1 MARSPQNWSAFA
13 ASVLLAMLDR
23 TGRQVEQGYVEGS
36 DGALR
41 VNWDKHSLTS
51 SERVELDGVGVEVGD
66 EGEFPL
72 MTFVNSTTRTLR
84 KATSP
89 SKRRT
94 KRINKNV
101 RHLNRL
107 LSCFFSGGEY
117 AGAGKV
123 VGRGDFS
130 FLSTFSG
137 AQGDIRRTDT
147 RSISW

>member
-13 ASVLLAMLDR
+13 ASVLLVMFDR
-23 TGRQVEQGYVEGS
+23 TGRQVEQGYAEGS

-51 SERVELDGVGVEVGD
+51 SERVELDGVGVEVG
-66 EGEFPL
+66 GVFPL
-72 MTFVNSTTRTLR
+72 MTFVNSKTRTLR

-94 KRINKNV
+94 IRINKSI

-107 LSCFFSGGEY
+107 LSCCFWGGEY
-117 AGAGKV
+117 GGAGEL
-123 VGRGDFS
+123 VGRGGFS
-130 FLSTFSG
+130 FLSTLSG
-137 AQGDIRRTDT
+137 AQGDIWRTDT

>member
-13 ASVLLAMLDR
+13 ASVLLAMFDR
-23 TGRQVEQGYVEGS
+23 TGRQVEQGYAEGS

-41 VNWDKHSLTS
+41 VNWDKHSLAS
-51 SERVELDGVGVEVGD
+51 SERVELGGVGVGD
-66 EGEFPL
+66 EGVFPL
-72 MTFVNSTTRTLR
+72 MIFVNSTTRTLR
-84 KATSP
+84 NATFP

-94 KRINKNV
+94 ITINKSMH
-101 RHLNRL
+101 HLNRL
-107 LSCFFSGGEY
+107 LSRFFWGRECI
-117 AGAGKV
+117 GAREV

-137 AQGDIRRTDT
+137 AQGDMGRTDT

>member
-13 ASVLLAMLDR
+13 ASVLLAMFDR
-23 TGRQVEQGYVEGS
+23 TGRQVEQGYAEGS

-51 SERVELDGVGVEVGD
+51 SERVELDGVGVEPGD
-66 EGEFPL
+66 EGVFPL
-72 MTFVNSTTRTLR
+72 ITFVNSTTRTLR

-94 KRINKNV
+94 IRINKSV

-107 LSCFFSGGEY
+107 LSRCFWGGEY
-117 AGAGKV
+117 VGAGEL
-123 VGRGDFS
+123 VGRGGFS
-130 FLSTFSG
+130 LLSTFSG
-137 AQGDIRRTDT
+137 AQGDMGRTDT
-147 RSISW
+147 RSTSW